1 MSTMLFSMHETDGV
15 IKIDNYESDLSIFIT
30 PFSITHFM
38 FGYMTQYLGINY
50 FYGLILH
57 TIYEYINYVS
67 SRLKKNWSEEWKGFK
82 SDSIFNSIG
91 DTLLFLL
98 GMMLAKNYNN
108 IYLFIF
114 IFLIGIIF
122 YSPYFQNYLTNLRLE
137 YLKNKDYNFKIKNTL
152 FVPHNQVYTYN
163 IWFIIWTITSSIA
176 FIKLKIINKK
186 YK

>member
-1 MSTMLFSMHETDGV
+1 MSKV
-15 IKIDNYESDLSIFIT
+15 
-30 PFSITHFM
+30 
-38 FGYMTQYLGINY
+38 
-50 FYGLILH
+50 
-57 TIYEYINYVS
+57 
-67 SRLKKNWSEEWKGFK
+67 WKGFK
-82 SDSIFNSIG
+82 QDSLFNSVG
-91 DTLLFLL
+91 DTLYFLL
-98 GMMLAKNYNN
+98 GMILAKKYNN

-163 IWFIIWTITSSIA
+163 IWFIIWTITSLIA

-186 YK
+186 L